1 MMHDAKHHAPHN
13 GKSEKE
19 ANRSDKQ
26 PAPRTLGNV
35 LAQKRAK
42 TRAAE
47 NKKQCRH
54 RREKNW
60 QKNPVAVHG
69 SLDRDRDASVIL
81 RKRSPS
87 LREGLPTKDPCIS
100 GRWLR
105 GSGMVLLQPR
115 PLPFRSQVDRRGIC
129 LLPAAKQ
136 PIPRATLPRCGT
148 GSSNY
153 ATTKFPHPGSVAF
166 SMVYNWVEFDA
177 SVGGIYET
185 YPRKT
190 GWA

>member
-19 ANRSDKQ
+19 ADRSDKQ
-26 PAPRTLGNV
+26 PAPWTLCNV

-42 TRAAE
+42 TSAAE
-47 NKKQCRH
+47 NKQQCRH
-54 RREKNW
+54 RRQKNW

-69 SLDRDRDASVIL
+69 SLDRDWDIAVI
-81 RKRSPS
+81 
-87 LREGLPTKDPCIS
+87 PTKDLCIS
-100 GRWLR
+100 RAIAAPNQVQLAQNNPTPCH
-105 GSGMVLLQPR
+105 SEA
-115 PLPFRSQVDRRGIC
+115 RSIGEESACRRQRSSRFLTRNC
-129 LLPAAKQ
+129 
-136 PIPRATLPRCGT
+136 RASVRMTILWK
-148 GSSNY
+148 SSNY
-153 ATTKFPHPGSVAF
+153 TTKKIPHPGPVAVP
-166 SMVYNWVEFDA
+166 MVYNWCEFDA

>member
-1 MMHDAKHHAPHN
+1 MP
-13 GKSEKE
+13 
-19 ANRSDKQ
+19 
-26 PAPRTLGNV
+26 L
-35 LAQKRAK
+35 
-42 TRAAE
+42 
-47 NKKQCRH
+47 
-54 RREKNW
+54 
-60 QKNPVAVHG
+60 
-69 SLDRDRDASVIL
+69 
-81 RKRSPS
+81 S

-115 PLPFRSQVDRRGIC
+115 PVYRRGIC

-136 PIPRATLPRCGT
+136 QIPRATLPRGGMT
-148 GSSNY
+148 ISFAGSSNY

>member
-1 MMHDAKHHAPHN
+1 MHDAKHHAPHN

-42 TRAAE
+42 TSAAE

-54 RREKNW
+54 RRQKNW

-69 SLDRDRDASVIL
+69 ALDRDRDAAVIL

-105 GSGMVLLQPR
+105 GSGVVLLQPR
-115 PLPFRSQVDRRGIC
+115 PLSFRSQLYRRGIC

-136 PIPRATLPRCGT
+136 QIPRATLARCGMT
-148 GSSNY
+148 ILCRIV
-153 ATTKFPHPGSVAF
+153 KLRH
-166 SMVYNWVEFDA
+166 
-177 SVGGIYET
+177 YEIS
-185 YPRKT
+185 PSRVSCLLH
-190 GWA
+190 GLQLGRI

>member
-1 MMHDAKHHAPHN
+1 MDVTPFHDDIVERRNIMHDAKHHTPHN

-81 RKRSPS
+81 RKRRTHAFPDDGCAEAVWASATP
-87 LREGLPTKDPCIS
+87 
-100 GRWLR
+100 
-105 GSGMVLLQPR
+105 
-115 PLPFRSQVDRRGIC
+115 PL
-129 LLPAAKQ
+129 A
-136 PIPRATLPRCGT
+136 IP
-148 GSSNY
+148 
-153 ATTKFPHPGSVAF
+153 
-166 SMVYNWVEFDA
+166 
-177 SVGGIYET
+177 
-185 YPRKT
+185 
-190 GWA
+190 